1 MLDATIY
8 ICFLGHWLV
17 FKWDMLGCHTPLNIN
32 FVVLTKTAFPYS
44 RLHALRL
51 FVFIFSF
58 ILMTSEFLIFA
69 NSLCV
74 SFVNVLTF
82 SPCLMSYFLHVAQQL
97 ALKSFSFGI
106 QSTVN
111 FFFLTILLF
120 QFSTVNNVFPSDGV
134 YCVADV

>member
-1 MLDATIY
+1 
-8 ICFLGHWLV
+8 
-17 FKWDMLGCHTPLNIN
+17 
-32 FVVLTKTAFPYS
+32 
-44 RLHALRL
+44 
-51 FVFIFSF
+51 
-58 ILMTSEFLIFA
+58 MTSEFLIFA

-82 SPCLMSYFLHVAQQL
+82 SPCLTSYFLHVAQQL

-111 FFFLTILLF
+111 FLFLTILLF
-120 QFSTVNNVFPSDGV
+120 QFCTVNNVLPSDGV